1 MQQPIRASYLETD
14 VMTATPERLQT
25 MLIDGA
31 IKNLQRGILLWR
43 DNRDEEAC
51 ESLIRAQQIIAQILA
66 GFRREVD
73 AELARKVAA
82 VYLFLFRTIGEGA
95 KRPRRR
101 QTPAVHPRPGR
112 GAPNLAAGLREARK
126 GTCRK
131 PGPGGGSAIA
141 GRFADAAAKGRGSAA
156 ARTALSLW
164 AGDAGGGGVSTGF
177 SIEA

>member
-1 MQQPIRASYLETD
+1 MQRPIRASYLETD

-82 VYLFLFRTIGEGA
+82 VYLFLFRAIGEAQNARDEG
-95 KRPRRR
+95 KLEQCIRVLDVER
-101 QTPAVHPRPGR
+101 QTWRLVCEKLEKERAANRAREAAPRLPGDSPT
-112 GAPNLAAGLREARK
+112 APPRAAGPPP
-126 GTCRK
+126 
-131 PGPGGGSAIA
+131 PGPPLG
-141 GRFADAAAKGRGSAA
+141 
-156 ARTALSLW
+156 LW